1 MQFKPGN
8 ILNEYQKDDRE
19 GFKDN
24 WLSSYIIVTND
35 ETKELSGK
43 SYVIAACLFDVTTD
57 DNHKPGLK
65 VHISKDIESC
75 PGNYYTD
82 DEAES
87 IYWRE
92 VEIAG

>member
-24 WLSSYIIVTND
+24 WLSSYIIVTNE

-65 VHISKDIESC
+65 VHISKDIDNN
-75 PGNYYTD
+75 PGNYPTGAD
-82 DEAES
+82 AQS

-92 VEIAG
+92 VEIGG

>member
-35 ETKELSGK
+35 QTEELSGK
-43 SYVIAACLFDVTTD
+43 SYVIAACLFDLTTD

-65 VHISKDIESC
+65 VHISKDIDTH
-75 PGNYYTD
+75 PTNYYTD
-82 DEAES
+82 DDAEC

-92 VEIAG
+92 VDIAG

>member
-24 WLSSYIIVTND
+24 WLSSYIIVINE

-43 SYVIAACLFDVTTD
+43 SYVIAACLFDVTD
-57 DNHKPGLK
+57 DPDHKPGLN
-65 VHISKDIESC
+65 VHISKDIDTK

-82 DEAES
+82 DEAER